1 MKMKVTM
8 LKHAD
13 KMQLSDERIL
23 PVKLVIKPA
32 NAPTLVHTDFGLDP
46 VNMVE
51 VVKCW
56 QGDILLYQR
65 IDFEKETAY
74 CDKCDTIDDAIF
86 RPDHS
91 DHGYYT
97 ASGEWE
103 CGKCHSNEGLGV
115 LRQCSICGMEFNSH
129 EGECICEVCGEIL
142 QPDTD
147 IHGENLRGGK

>member
-13 KMQLSDERIL
+13 KMQLSDGRFLSVESVEKI
-23 PVKLVIKPA
+23 PNGATV
-32 NAPTLVHTDFGLDP
+32 VHTGSLLIFDDEI

-56 QGDILLYQR
+56 QDDILLYER
-65 IDFEKETAY
+65 IDFDNETAY
-74 CDKCDTIDDAIF
+74 CDKCDTIDDVRF
-86 RPDHS
+86 CPDHS

-103 CGKCHSNEGLGV
+103 CNRCHTNEGLGV

-129 EGECICEVCGEIL
+129 EGEYICPVCM
-142 QPDTD
+142 DK
-147 IHGENLRGGK
+147 GGIV